1 MAVNAALGAG
11 VIGGPFG
18 GYKRSG
24 FGRTMGADA
33 VLDYT
38 AGQDRVL
45 EASRGRLP
53 ASPLT
58 PEGHDGASPPAPRS
72 PDGPHIGW
80 ELTDLQLD
88 EPKAHEVRV
97 KFQASG
103 LCHSDDH
110 ITQGDAPV
118 RFPIVGGHEGA
129 GIVESVGPDVRRVK
143 VGDRVVCSYIPACG
157 ACRPCSTGHQNMCV
171 KGLNAG
177 TGMFL
182 DGTFRFHLGDEDLG
196 GLLLAGHLLP
206 VRGRVGVGRRPAA
219 RRHPVRDRPRW
230 SAAACPTGWGSAV
243 YAAGVRAGDTVVVF
257 GAGGV
262 GSNAVQGARYAG
274 AKNVVVVD
282 PVEFKREMATV
293 FGATHT
299 FADRA
304 RRPTSS
310 SSTTTWGQLADHAIL
325 HARRGHRGDRQ
336 RGGPDDRQGR
346 QGHHHRRRQAHEKAV
361 HVHAGMLI
369 GYQRQVRGA
378 LFGDCNPLYDIPRLL
393 GLYRSGDLKLD
404 ELVTRTYAL
413 DEVNEAYAD
422 LAAGKN
428 IRGVIVHDD

>member
-1 MAVNAALGAG
+1 MSITTHAAIA
-11 VIGGPFG
+11 
-18 GYKRSG
+18 R
-24 FGRTMGADA
+24 
-33 VLDYT
+33 
-38 AGQDRVL
+38 
-45 EASRGRLP
+45 
-53 ASPLT
+53 
-58 PEGHDGASPPAPRS
+58 
-72 PDGPHIGW
+72 GPHIGW

-88 EPKAHEVRV
+88 EPKSHEVRV
-97 KFQASG
+97 KFKASG

-118 RFPIVGGHEGA
+118 RFPMVGGHEGA

-177 TGMFL
+177 SGMFL

-196 GLLLAGHLLP
+196 GFCSLGTFSQYAVVSEWAVVPLADDIPWTVASL
-206 VRGRVGVGRRPAA
+206 VGCGV
-219 RRHPVRDRPRW
+219 
-230 SAAACPTGWGSAV
+230 PTGWGSAV

-274 AKNVVVVD
+274 AKNVIVVD
-282 PVEFKREMATV
+282 PVDFKREMAGV

-299 FADRA
+299 FASAKEAHDFVVE
-304 RRPTSS
+304 
-310 SSTTTWGQLADHAIL
+310 TTWGQLADHAIL
-325 HARRGHRGDRQ
+325 TPGVVTEEIVNAAVQMTGKGGKVTITAVGHLN
-336 RGGPDDRQGR
+336 
-346 QGHHHRRRQAHEKAV
+346 ETAV
-361 HVHAGMLI
+361 HFHAGMLI

-378 LFGDCNPLYDIPRLL
+378 LFGDCNPLSDIPKLL
-393 GLYRSGDLKLD
+393 GLYRAGDLKLD

-422 LAAGKN
+422 LNAGKN
-428 IRGVIVHDD
+428 IRGVIVHED